1 MKTRN
6 AFLALVCGL
15 AAGGAAA
22 LSLGGAHGR
31 VLLGRPVD
39 LFFEVQLDPGMDLD
53 SACLAAELV
62 SGENTVPPGR
72 VRVMPLPSARDKP
85 PTVRVQTTVLADEP
99 VLTVSLSVGCAGK
112 ITRTYTFLADL
123 PDSVPPST
131 APIAIPWDAQQAP
144 SVALERVGTGGA
156 ASSDAA
162 APPAAAPAR
171 VSAASVPEQPPRE
184 AASAA
189 QRRPVVAPAA
199 PPARAARPPASAAAA
214 SPDSKP
220 AAMPQPARPRPS
232 SRPRLVMEPL
242 AVVMSQSPRADASA
256 AQPSAAPAQ
265 PAASA
270 PDVAAS
276 MPQAP
281 ASVASGAADA
291 ASAPQGAQPESLRVL
306 KLQEELARMRMQAAS
321 DHAAALALQQ
331 RVERIESER
340 FHPGVVY
347 GLLALVG
354 LLLAWMAWQVLRFR
368 TAFEQSSLAW
378 SESVAMH
385 ERKKAGA
392 DD

>member
-1 MKTRN
+1 M
-6 AFLALVCGL
+6 
-15 AAGGAAA
+15 A
-22 LSLGGAHGR
+22 LSLGGAQGR

-39 LFFEVQLDPGMDLD
+39 LFFEVQLDSGMDLD

-62 SGENTVPPGR
+62 SGDNTIPRGR
-72 VRVMPLPSARDKP
+72 VRVLPLPPARDKP

-123 PDSVPPST
+123 PDTVQPST
-131 APIAIPWDAQQAP
+131 SPVSIPWDTQQVPPVAP
-144 SVALERVGTGGA
+144 ERVGTMAAGGA
-156 ASSDAA
+156 DT
-162 APPAAAPAR
+162 APA
-171 VSAASVPEQPPRE
+171 
-184 AASAA
+184 
-189 QRRPVVAPAA
+189 VVAPARLPAASMPEPMPRETASA
-199 PPARAARPPASAAAA
+199 PQRRSEASPEPSARPARPAQPPASAAA
-214 SPDSKP
+214 SPASKP
-220 AAMPQPARPRPS
+220 AAVAQPRPKPA

-242 AVVMSQSPRADASA
+242 AVVMSQSPRAGASA
-256 AQPSAAPAQ
+256 AQPAPVPVL

-270 PDVAAS
+270 PDAAAS
-276 MPQAP
+276 LPQAA
-281 ASVASGAADA
+281 ASVASGAEVAVGAVDA

-331 RVERIESER
+331 RVDRIESER
-340 FHPGVVY
+340 FHPGMVY

-368 TAFEQSSLAW
+368 TVFEQSSLAW

-385 ERKKAGA
+385 ERKKA
-392 DD
+392 DTDE